1 MNDAQAQARHEAT
14 PHVSAET
21 FAYYAGR
28 NAAGYG
34 DPVTCEFRDN
44 GLRTSF
50 WRGVR
55 NVNSEL
61 ALDGDT
67 EWDAE

>member
-1 MNDAQAQARHEAT
+1 M
-14 PHVSAET
+14 SAET

-44 GLRTSF
+44 GLRASF